1 MEKSDG
7 RLTGVIFA
15 FLLIKSSLHFI
26 SLQWTLVIL
35 IGAAGRQ
42 YNSALVLRLL
52 VLGIVPFGDN
62 CAFRIRDNEICA
74 RQAHIKHSG
83 VENIYMCVCVCV
95 CII

>member
-1 MEKSDG
+1 MEKSGG

-15 FLLIKSSLHFI
+15 FFLIKSSLHFV

-42 YNSALVLRLL
+42 YNSALVLRLF

-62 CAFRIRDNEICA
+62 CAFRIRANEIHA
-74 RQAHIKHSG
+74 RQAHIKYST
-83 VENIYMCVCVCV
+83 
-95 CII
+95 

>member
-1 MEKSDG
+1 MEKSEG

-15 FLLIKSSLHFI
+15 FFLIKSSLHFV

-42 YNSALVLRLL
+42 YNGALVLRLL

-62 CAFRIRDNEICA
+62 CAFRIRANEI
-74 RQAHIKHSG
+74 RS
-83 VENIYMCVCVCV
+83 
-95 CII
+95 